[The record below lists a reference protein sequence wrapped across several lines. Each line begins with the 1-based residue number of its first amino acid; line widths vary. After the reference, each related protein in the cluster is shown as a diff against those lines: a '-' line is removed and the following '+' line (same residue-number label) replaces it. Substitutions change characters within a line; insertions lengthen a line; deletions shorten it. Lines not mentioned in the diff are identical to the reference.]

1 MSFTVTATGDSLF
14 TAPFPKDYKR
24 VRRELDA
31 FLSGIDLKL
40 TNLETNVVEYG
51 GYANQYSGGCYLAT
65 SETIFDD
72 LASFG
77 FDFYGTANNHCMD
90 FSYPGLISTIDFLE
104 SRGYA
109 HAGTGRSLAEAERP
123 AVVTLPGGERA
134 AVFAVDA
141 IWEPASMA
149 GKPNQAF
156 APRPGV
162 NFLRRETVYA
172 VSEKDLNALK
182 RIAAETGIN
191 YTRNIEVATGF
202 DLPDPEGCF
211 TFGKTVFTTKKQP
224 ATRCCEEDLRRL
236 VENVRKAKEEYDYVF
251 MLVHC
256 HDDDGRSTYG
266 PPAFLTE
273 FCRAVIDAGTNAVFG
288 GGCHE
293 VRGIEIYSGC
303 PIFYSLGDFVF
314 QETCVKYLP
323 PDYLEK
329 YGAAPD
335 ATAEEGFFARSKG
348 GRVGLQYDEIYY
360 LSFLPKITFDKGKM
374 TGLSIVPVK
383 LGFGAGGEQF
393 DGLPYIAK
401 GKDADRIFELL
412 RSRSAE
418 FGTVLT
424 RSPSGEES
432 IQCLIK

>member
-14 TAPFPKDYKR
+14 TAPFPKEYAK
-24 VRRELDA
+24 VRGELDA

-40 TNLETNVVEYG
+40 TNLETNIVEYG

-65 SETIFDD
+65 SGKIFGDI
-72 LASFG
+72 ASFG

-90 FSYPGLISTIDFLE
+90 FSYPGLISTVDFLDE
-104 SRGYA
+104 KGYA
-109 HAGTGRSLAEAERP
+109 HAGTGRSLADAEKP
-123 AVVTLPGGERA
+123 AIVILPGGEKA
-134 AVFAVDA
+134 AIFALDA

-149 GKPNQAF
+149 GKPNRAF

-162 NFLRRETVYA
+162 NYLRRETVYT
-172 VSEKDLNALK
+172 VSEKDMDELK

-191 YTRNIEVATGF
+191 YTRNVEVATGF

-211 TFGKTVFTTKKQP
+211 TFGSTVFTTEKQP
-224 ATRCCEEDLRRL
+224 TTRCNADDLSRL
-236 VENVRKAKEEYDYVF
+236 TGNIKRAKETCDYVF
-251 MLVHC
+251 ILVHC
-256 HDDDGRSTYG
+256 HDDDGRTDYG

-273 FCRAVIDAGTNAVFG
+273 FCRAAIDAGANAVFG

-293 VRGIEIYSGC
+293 FRGIEIYSGC

-314 QETCVKYLP
+314 QETYVKHRP

-329 YGAAPD
+329 YGASPD

-348 GRVGLQYDEIYY
+348 GKVGLQFDEIYY
-360 LSFLPKITFDKGKM
+360 LSYLPKVTFEKGKM
-374 TGLSIVPVK
+374 TDLSIVPLK
-383 LGFGAGGEQF
+383 LGFGAGGEDF
-393 DGLPYIAK
+393 DGLPYLAK
-401 GKDADRIFELL
+401 GKTADRIFEML

-418 FGTVLT
+418 LGTTLT
-424 RSPSGEES
+424 YRDGV
-432 IQCLIK
+432 IRLQ

>member
-14 TAPFPKDYKR
+14 TAPFPKEYAS
-24 VRRELDA
+24 VRGELDN
-31 FLSGIDLKL
+31 FLAGIDLKL
-40 TNLETNVVEYG
+40 TNLETNIVEYG

-65 SETIFDD
+65 SKDIFDD

-90 FSYPGLISTIDFLE
+90 FSYPGLLSTVDFLE

-109 HAGTGRSLAEAERP
+109 HAGTGSSLSEAERP
-123 AVVTLPGGERA
+123 AIISLPGGERI

-149 GKPNQAF
+149 GKANKAF

-162 NFLRRETVYA
+162 NYLRRETVYT
-172 VSEKDLNALK
+172 VSEEDLNELK
-182 RIAAETGIN
+182 RIASETGIN
-191 YTRNIEVATGF
+191 YTRNVEVATGF
-202 DLPDPEGCF
+202 DLPDPDGCF
-211 TFGKTVFTTKKQP
+211 TFGKTMFTTREQP
-224 ATRCCEEDLRRL
+224 VTRCNQEDLRRL
-236 VENVRKAKEEYDYVF
+236 VTNVRRAKEECDYVF

-256 HDDDGRSTYG
+256 HDDDGKSDYG
-266 PPAFLTE
+266 PPAFLLE
-273 FCRAVIDAGTNAVFG
+273 FCHAVIDAGASAVFG

-293 VRGIEIYSGC
+293 FRGIEIYSGC

-314 QETCVKYLP
+314 QETYVKHLP

-329 YGAAPD
+329 YGASPD

-348 GRVGLQYDEIYY
+348 GKVGLQYDEIYY
-360 LSFLPKITFDKGKM
+360 LSFLPKITFENGKM
-374 TGLSIVPVK
+374 TDLVMVPLK
-383 LGFGAGGEQF
+383 LGFGAGGEAF

-401 GKDADRIFELL
+401 GETAERICEML

-418 FGTVLT
+418 LGTELLYC
-424 RSPSGEES
+424 PSGEN
-432 IQCLIK
+432 LIRYPVK